1 METKQNKFKNQN
13 LKVCTLSGTTEIG
26 RNCNFIEVNNEIVVV
41 DAGYSFPKLEMYGVD
56 YLIPNLRYLK
66 KNKKR

>member
-41 DAGYSFPKLEMYGVD
+41 DAGYSFPGQEMYGVD
-56 YLIPNLRYLK
+56 
-66 KNKKR
+66 